1 MMEEIKI
8 NRLETTKKIGPMINN
23 YWEKLR
29 QAPAQGKK
37 TAWCAGPLLWM
48 TKAMDMPTHE
58 MPAYAAW
65 AGGRHGAPELL
76 QAAENDGF
84 LPESCSYH
92 RVHMGLLANVRDGVP
107 IREDMQ
113 LPIPDIMFTA
123 PLCPE
128 MAHLADSVYRRF
140 GVPVV
145 SMHCPTPYR
154 EADIERHTDWMERE
168 LREVIVPA
176 LEEVCGRPF
185 DNERLREVLIQLKEA
200 ALIRNECWEFFKLK
214 PSPWTLWDYIVSMG
228 PFVILA
234 GEPGGVEYYRELKT
248 ELEQR
253 FEQGIPAL
261 TQEKFRVYWDALC
274 MYGWFGVIAR
284 KLASL
289 GINAICGRYPW
300 ELFPRPWLIDTEG
313 DPIRA
318 MAELI
323 GEIRRV
329 YAGELYPQIVA
340 ELVEEYDIDGLIMF
354 AFRTCKNWSMG
365 QQDVMMEIER
375 RYGIPGILLD
385 ADGIDPR
392 YYSDAQIDTRFLAL
406 AEMMEGRKKLRQR
419 D

>member
-1 MMEEIKI
+1 
-8 NRLETTKKIGPMINN
+8 
-23 YWEKLR
+23 
-29 QAPAQGKK
+29 
-37 TAWCAGPLLWM
+37 
-48 TKAMDMPTHE
+48 

-76 QAAENDGF
+76 AAAEKDGF

-92 RVHMGLLANVRDGVP
+92 RAHMGLLANVRDGVAV
-107 IREDMQ
+107 REDMK

-128 MAHLADSVYRRF
+128 MGHLADSVYRRF

-145 SMHCPTPYR
+145 SMHCPTPHR
-154 EADIERHTDWMERE
+154 EADLARHTDWMERE
-168 LREVIVPA
+168 LREVVVPA
-176 LEEVCGRPF
+176 LEQVCGRPF
-185 DNERLREVLIQLKEA
+185 NYERLREVLIQLKEMA
-200 ALIRNECWEFFKLK
+200 MLRNECWEFFKRK
-214 PSPWTLWDYIVSMG
+214 PAPWTLWDYIVSMG

-234 GEPGGVEYYRELKT
+234 GEAGGVEYYKELKA
-248 ELEQR
+248 ELEER
-253 FEQGIPAL
+253 VAQGIPAL
-261 TQEKFRVYWDALC
+261 SEEKHRVYWDALC

-284 KLASL
+284 KLANL

-323 GEIRRV
+323 GEVRRV
-329 YAGELYPQIVA
+329 YASELYPQIVS
-340 ELVEEYDIDGLIMF
+340 ELVEEYQIDGLIMF

-365 QQDVMMEIER
+365 QQDVMIEIER
-375 RYGIPGILLD
+375 KLGVPGILLD

-392 YYSDAQIDTRFLAL
+392 YYSDAQIDTRFQAL
-406 AEMMEGRKKLRQR
+406 AEMMEARKRLRQAANA
-419 D
+419 